1 MNLPLTDGAFLI
13 DNSALEKLSCPREFY
28 YSFVRRRRL
37 VSSKAGM
44 NFGSTMHVAW
54 AERYAQCGGNAIT
67 PNATIRAT
75 LAMTEWLDSN
85 PQPAEDFRNLS
96 HACRVF
102 DAYNQNYGNEPYT
115 ILTNPKDGE
124 LLVEKSFMLPFM
136 TVRVPATFA
145 LAHGIPLKTDPK
157 TGAFYGEIIVYYC
170 GKIDLGIRDAHGIW
184 VQDHK
189 TSFQFGDS
197 FDKDMQR
204 NAGQRGYFWSLMQIL
219 GEMPRGYIIDAVR
232 IRKPKRDSIFD
243 GTPPVDAS
251 DFRRLPF
258 FVTQNDID
266 TWKVNTE
273 YKVRE
278 IFYHAQNDYWPEH
291 ENMCTAHADTDTH
304 GSARKFGT
312 CDFFDVCSVAKEM
325 RENALASN
333 LYEDNLWSPLN
344 KPKEQKEGVK

>member
-54 AERYAQCGGNAIT
+54 AERYSQCGGNAIT
-67 PNATIRAT
+67 IEAVNKSA
-75 LAMTEWLDSN
+75 LAMTEWLSDN

-96 HACRVF
+96 HAFRVF
-102 DAYNQNYGNEPYT
+102 DAYNQNYGNEPYQ
-115 ILTNPKDGE
+115 IVTNPRDGRP
-124 LLVEKSFMLPFM
+124 LVEQSFMLPFM
-136 TVRVPATFA
+136 EVETWEPDEMNNEHLVV
-145 LAHGIPLKTDPK
+145 IPV
-157 TGAFYGEIIVYYC
+157 FYC
-170 GKIDLGIRDAHGIW
+170 GKLDLAIRDAHGLW

-189 TSFQFGDS
+189 TTFQFGDS

-204 NAGQRGYFWSLMQIL
+204 NSGQRGYVWALKQIL

-258 FVTQNDID
+258 FVTEPDLA
-266 TWKVNTE
+266 TWKENTE
-273 YKVRE
+273 AKIRE
-278 IFYHAQNDYWPEH
+278 IFYHASQNSWPEH

-344 KPKEQKEGVK
+344 KPTTKKD